1 VLQHT
6 QSLFHHRSREEEEE
20 EGKHRKKETH
30 NPRKMSAKAEMTTQ
44 ELTAVLNGQR
54 RYIDGWQIFK
64 IKDQTRIIA
73 EGDISIYPHDD
84 NNLRWA
90 GESTGPSGKPLQP
103 GDRILVFNSI
113 VEFKKT

>member
-1 VLQHT
+1 
-6 QSLFHHRSREEEEE
+6 
-20 EGKHRKKETH
+20 
-30 NPRKMSAKAEMTTQ
+30 MSAKAEMTTQ